1 MVSEPSMASA
11 NANSNSHNQFPSQ
24 TAPLLLLSNMSNL
37 MSVKL
42 DSTNFIVWKHQ
53 LSSILKAYSMIDYVD
68 GTVPSPTR
76 FLTNAEGA
84 LTTAVNPEFQL
95 WNTRDQG
102 LLALINSTLSPSVLS
117 MVVGH
122 NSAQEVWKTLEQRFT
137 STSRANVL
145 NLKIELHNLKK
156 GSESISS
163 YLQKVKNTR
172 DKLVAVGTL
181 IDNEE
186 LLHIILKG
194 LPREYGPFYL
204 HPMAMFVSAPNN
216 RTSNS
221 QSSFYGNNSQFR
233 GRGRNNS
240 QRGQGGR
247 FNNSNQY
254 TQNQFPQSP
263 QGNSQF
269 PQKPEGSRPQ
279 CQICGKLG
287 HQALDYYHRMDF
299 AYQGRHPPA
308 KLAAMASTSNG
319 SQDPSTILGD
329 RTSISGQ
336 WSVNSLSTILEM
348 DLPSGKVLYKGL
360 SKNGLYPIHTLPSS
374 PSMSLSATA
383 SASPPVSTFLSS
395 KNKWHLWHHK
405 ARPSK

>member
-1 MVSEPSMASA
+1 MVSEPSMASS

-24 TAPLLLLSNMSNL
+24 TASIQTPLLLLSNMSNL

-76 FLTNAEGA
+76 FLTNADGA
-84 LTTAVNPEFQL
+84 LTTSVNPEFQL

-102 LLALINSTLSPSVLS
+102 LLALINSTLSHSVLS
-117 MVVGH
+117 MV
-122 NSAQEVWKTLEQRFT
+122 
-137 STSRANVL
+137 
-145 NLKIELHNLKK
+145 IELHNLKK

-194 LPREYGPFYL
+194 LLREYGPFCSAIRTRNEPVTFEEIMVL
-204 HPMAMFVSAPNN
+204 LQTEEHSASESSDSSKDSHPMAMFASAPNN

-221 QSSFYGNNSQFR
+221 QSAFYGNNTQFR

-240 QRGQGGR
+240 QRGRGGR
-247 FNNSNQY
+247 FHNSNQY
-254 TQNQFPQSP
+254 QHTQNQFPQSS

-287 HQALDYYHRMDF
+287 HQALDCYHRMDF

-319 SQDPSTILGD
+319 SQGGD
-329 RTSISGQ
+329 TWLTDTG
-336 WSVNSLSTILEM
+336 
-348 DLPSGKVLYKGL
+348 
-360 SKNGLYPIHTLPSS
+360 
-374 PSMSLSATA
+374 ATD
-383 SASPPVSTFLSS
+383 
-395 KNKWHLWHHK
+395 HLT
-405 ARPSK
+405 ANLTNL

>member
-1 MVSEPSMASA
+1 
-11 NANSNSHNQFPSQ
+11 
-24 TAPLLLLSNMSNL
+24 
-37 MSVKL
+37 
-42 DSTNFIVWKHQ
+42 
-53 LSSILKAYSMIDYVD
+53 MIDNVD

-76 FLTNAEGA
+76 FLINADGA
-84 LTTAVNPEFQL
+84 LTTTVNPEFQL

-102 LLALINSTLSPSVLS
+102 LLALINSTLSHSVLS

-122 NSAQEVWKTLEQRFT
+122 NSAQEVWKTLEHRFT

-156 GSESISS
+156 GSESIGS

-194 LPREYGPFYL
+194 LPREYGPFCSAIRTRNEPVTFEEIMVL
-204 HPMAMFVSAPNN
+204 LQTEEQSASESSDSGKDSHPMAI
-216 RTSNS
+216 
-221 QSSFYGNNSQFR
+221 

-240 QRGQGGR
+240 QRGRGGR
-247 FNNSNQY
+247 FYNSNQ
-254 TQNQFPQSP
+254 NQFSQSA

-287 HQALDYYHRMDF
+287 HQALDCYHRMDF

-319 SQDPSTILGD
+319 SQGGD
-329 RTSISGQ
+329 TWLTDTGATDHLTANLTNLQTAAPYQGTEQVSVGNGQSIPINHIG
-336 WSVNSLSTILEM
+336 
-348 DLPSGKVLYKGL
+348 
-360 SKNGLYPIHTLPSS
+360 NGF
-374 PSMSLSATA
+374 
-383 SASPPVSTFLSS
+383 TFGEGPLQGFE
-395 KNKWHLWHHK
+395 
-405 ARPSK
+405 